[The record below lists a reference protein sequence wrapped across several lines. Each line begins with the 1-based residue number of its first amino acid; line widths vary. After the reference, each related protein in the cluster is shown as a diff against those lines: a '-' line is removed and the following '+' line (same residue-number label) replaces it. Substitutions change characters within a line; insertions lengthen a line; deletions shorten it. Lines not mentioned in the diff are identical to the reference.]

1 MTILYI
7 PVKIFIFKSLRN
19 GLIRIISILN
29 SKHYYMKLK
38 EHHAKKK
45 DEITIHSSVVECL
58 TYVATVG
65 DTDCYAMRRKIYDDG
80 ESTEERSLK

>member
-1 MTILYI
+1 M
-7 PVKIFIFKSLRN
+7 PVEMFTFKSLRN
-19 GLIRIISILN
+19 ERIRMLSISN

-65 DTDCYAMRRKIYDDG
+65 DTDCYAMRRKIYVDG
-80 ESTEERSLK
+80 